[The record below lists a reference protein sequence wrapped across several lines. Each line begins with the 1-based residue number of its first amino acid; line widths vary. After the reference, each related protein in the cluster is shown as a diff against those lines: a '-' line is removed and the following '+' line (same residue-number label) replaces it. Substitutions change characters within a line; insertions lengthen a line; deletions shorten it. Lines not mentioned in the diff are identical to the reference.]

1 VKRFFTPVL
10 HKDCPVDRETRVQIS
25 GSRESD
31 RAGWTLLSWIDPS
44 SVVMASARSSRTGRK
59 ESIITFLVVR
69 YTECCLIVHSIFL
82 VARTGKENAVERR
95 PAAVLACTLLALSI
109 IELLASPSLSFA
121 LEKYGRPLP
130 SMEQPGDAAAR
141 EAEETLFGGYFL
153 SAAFLSN
160 PTFAARPDNTGLVGL
175 RHMLHLETDLYKQY
189 LTFYTDQNFFSDRT
203 KGWIELSEWDGTFA
217 LTGLVDRFGWRI
229 QYERDAPLD
238 RSGLKQA
245 YADSLATARF
255 QAIQDLS
262 WWRVMFPDQNLTAYA
277 GAGWLFHNSN
287 YFARPDNTGKALF
300 RYVAHA
306 DLDLYKNRIVLYGDM
321 NLFTDREAGN
331 TLSPTELDWI
341 IGLAVRV
348 REDMELSIYRE
359 QDQPLDKPGLV
370 QKYVAVQLRY
380 SFDVPKRF
388 WKQ

>member
-1 VKRFFTPVL
+1 M
-10 HKDCPVDRETRVQIS
+10 EYI
-25 GSRESD
+25 
-31 RAGWTLLSWIDPS
+31 
-44 SVVMASARSSRTGRK
+44 M
-59 ESIITFLVVR
+59 TFLIVRHTQRYLVV
-69 YTECCLIVHSIFL
+69 YSIWFISRKGREKGLEQRQITTLARAVGLL
-82 VARTGKENAVERR
+82 V
-95 PAAVLACTLLALSI
+95 LSI
-109 IELLASPSLSFA
+109 IGTLASPSLSLA

-130 SMEQPGDAAAR
+130 SMEQPDSAAAR

-153 SAAFLSN
+153 TAAFVSN

-238 RSGLKQA
+238 KSGTKQV
-245 YADSLATARF
+245 YADTLLTSRF
-255 QAIQDLS
+255 QATEDLS
-262 WWRVMFPDQNLTAYA
+262 WWKGMFPNQNLTAYT

-306 DLDLYKNRIVLYGDM
+306 DLDLYKNRVVLYGDM

-331 TLSPTELDWI
+331 KLNPTELDWI
-341 IGLAVRV
+341 IGLALRF
-348 REDMELSIYRE
+348 REDMEISVYRE

-370 QKYVAVQLRY
+370 QKYMAVQLRY

-388 WKQ
+388 WKK